1 MVAGHSAVLALVG
14 VLFMQCLPE
23 TGREG
28 RESCSEVWHGLPVK
42 GEYAGTLQFERE
54 TKYRGMQNPEQCGK
68 WKLIMF
74 LIV

>member
-28 RESCSEVWHGLPVK
+28 RESCSEVWRGLPAK
-42 GEYAGTLQFERE
+42 GEYAGTLQFER
-54 TKYRGMQNPEQCGK
+54 QNTEVCKTLNSVENGS
-68 WKLIMF
+68 
-74 LIV
+74 

>member
-28 RESCSEVWHGLPVK
+28 RESCSEVWCGLPAK